1 MSELVEFDNF
11 AQVEMLLRAG
21 MELKFELSDDADV
34 LNGSPV
40 YASALN
46 HLREGLIS
54 GLRSSST
61 PGRAQKQADWYRLS
75 QHQHRWRIIAQ
86 RASMHPR
93 WRDLTAVEMRH
104 WVETLAAPLT
114 VDDGALEAIKAAVE
128 KMLDGD

>member
-21 MELKFELSDDADV
+21 MELKFELSDDTDV

-46 HLREGLIS
+46 RLREGLIS

-75 QHQHRWRIIAQ
+75 QHQYRWRIIAH
-86 RASMHPR
+86 RAAMHPR
-93 WRDLTAVEMRH
+93 WRDLTEAEMRH

>member
-11 AQVEMLLRAG
+11 AQVETLLRAG

-54 GLRSSST
+54 GLRSSAT
-61 PGRAQKQADWYRLS
+61 PGRAQTYADWYRLS
-75 QHQHRWRIIAQ
+75 QHQHRWQLIAR
-86 RASMHPR
+86 RAALHPR
-93 WRDLTAVEMRH
+93 WHDLTAVEMLH
-104 WVETLAAPLT
+104 WVETLAAPLA
-114 VDDGALEAIKAAVE
+114 VDDEMLEVIKAEVGRV
-128 KMLDGD
+128 LDGD

>member
-11 AQVEMLLRAG
+11 AEVEALLRAG
-21 MELKFELSDDADV
+21 MELKFELSDDTDV

-46 HLREGLIS
+46 RLREGLIS

-75 QHQHRWRIIAQ
+75 QHQQRWGVIAQ
-86 RASMHPR
+86 RAVLHPR
-93 WRDLTAVEMRH
+93 WRELSAVELRQ
-104 WVETLAAPLT
+104 WVETLAAPLV
-114 VDDGALEAIKAAVE
+114 VDYEGLEAIKTAAE
-128 KMLDGD
+128 EIPDRL

>member
-114 VDDGALEAIKAAVE
+114 VDDGALEAIKA
-128 KMLDGD
+128 

>member
-61 PGRAQKQADWYRLS
+61 PGQAQKKADWYRLS
-75 QHQHRWRIIAQ
+75 QHRHRWRLIAR
-86 RASMHPR
+86 RAALHPG

-104 WVETLAAPLT
+104 WVEALAAPLA
-114 VDDGALEAIKAAVE
+114 VDDGTLEAIRTVVE
-128 KMLDGD
+128 EMLDGR